1 MIFLVNTLKVEL
13 IFLFSISLINSNERN
28 LNQMKFE
35 RLYSDDVITKSLSS
49 SLIFV
54 YRDWLA

>member
-35 RLYSDDVITKSLSS
+35 RLYSDDVITKSL
-49 SLIFV
+49 
-54 YRDWLA
+54 